1 MRRNKNINIKGM
13 YRNKEWKV
21 NEIDSKTEIQGMHR
35 NRKVEKLIGI
45 FRKRDKI
52 N

>member
-1 MRRNKNINIKGM
+1 MCRNKNINIKGM

-35 NRKVEKLIGI
+35 NRKVEKLMESLGKEI
-45 FRKRDKI
+45 K
-52 N
+52 